1 RPPAPPR
8 GPGPRRGP
16 RPHGGA
22 PAPPLPVRRR
32 PRRRPPHPEPT
43 WAITGGGAVSPL
55 IASAHDQTTPHL
67 PRLHR
72 GGRGLGPG
80 RRTVGGPPLRAPGDP
95 RRVHPEGRRRGR
107 ARRHGPH
114 RARHLQGERQHHRP
128 DVTLRGSGAGR
139 TVLVPGTGKD
149 ACAEAGNGIC
159 VTGTDKEPLK
169 DVSVRAL
176 TLRGYEKNG
185 LWATRTEK
193 LEVRDV
199 TSEKNG

>member
-1 RPPAPPR
+1 A
-8 GPGPRRGP
+8 
-16 RPHGGA
+16 
-22 PAPPLPVRRR
+22 
-32 PRRRPPHPEPT
+32 
-43 WAITGGGAVSPL
+43 
-55 IASAHDQTTPHL
+55 
-67 PRLHR
+67 HR
-72 GGRGLGPG
+72 GTPG
-80 RRTVGGPPLRAPGDP
+80 ESTRTAVAAAEPGDP
-95 RRVHPEGRRRGR
+95 VLSAPAACTESVSI
-107 ARRHGPH
+107 P
-114 RARHLQGERQHHRP
+114 LS

-199 TSEKNG
+199 TSEKNGQWGIAEERSVRSLLRHNVARDNGDA